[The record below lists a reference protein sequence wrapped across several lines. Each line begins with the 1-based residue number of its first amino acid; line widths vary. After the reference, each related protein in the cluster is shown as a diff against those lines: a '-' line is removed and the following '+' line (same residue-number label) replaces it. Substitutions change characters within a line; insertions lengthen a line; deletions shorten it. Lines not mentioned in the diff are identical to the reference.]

1 MAMMKTI
8 LVPAFVFT
16 ALTVAALPAQALDAA
31 AASALARK
39 GACIACHTANNKMV
53 GPAYKDVAKKYAGD
67 ANAPAYLAK
76 KIRSGGSGVW
86 GSVPMPPQASLSD
99 AEIGTLVEWVL
110 AGAPPK

>member
-1 MAMMKTI
+1 MAMMKTT
-8 LVPAFVFT
+8 LMTAFTFVVPAVI
-16 ALTVAALPAQALDAA
+16 ALPAQALDAA
-31 AASALARK
+31 AASALAKK

-53 GPAYKDVAKKYAGD
+53 GPAYKDIAKKYAGD

-86 GSVPMPPQASLSD
+86 GPVMMPPQSTLSD

-110 AGAPPK
+110 AGAPAK